1 MLVDCHRCPVR
12 DVHCGDCMVT
22 AMLAPEGAEL
32 PLDTTERAAVTT
44 FVQAGLVAPD
54 EVEGLRAR
62 REPWGRFE
70 AVG

>member
-1 MLVDCHRCPVR
+1 MLVDCQTCPAR

-32 PLDTTERAAVTT
+32 PLDSTERAAVEA
-44 FVQAGLVAPD
+44 FVQAGLVQSD
-54 EVEGLRAR
+54 EAAQLHAR
-62 REPWGRFE
+62 REPWGRFR